1 MKQTVSE
8 LRKEIN
14 NSLTEISRLKNFLIK
29 NNQSL
34 LELKNELAQNKL
46 DLTNKL
52 NNSVIQK
59 KEEFNSKF

>member
-46 DLTNKL
+46 DLTNKF

>member
-14 NSLTEISRLKNFLIK
+14 NSLTEISILKKFLIK
-29 NNQSL
+29 NNQSF
-34 LELKNELAQNKL
+34 LELKNELVQIKQ

>member
-29 NNQSL
+29 NNQSF